1 MAEMTAC
8 EWLLSEREADIVD
21 LPLQFNG
28 FCGCTF
34 VCRDGL
40 LLPGTVPP
48 LILGCYRC
56 EDFGSLDIPQLVTL
70 TLTLVSQILTSTA
83 IPRPSDTPL
92 MM

>member
-40 LLPGTVPP
+40 LLPGTVPSLSCSYKHCGKLLFFSP
-48 LILGCYRC
+48 LPVIKFVHPDL
-56 EDFGSLDIPQLVTL
+56 I
-70 TLTLVSQILTSTA
+70 
-83 IPRPSDTPL
+83 
-92 MM
+92 

>member
-1 MAEMTAC
+1 MTEMTAC

-40 LLPGTVPP
+40 LLPGTVP
-48 LILGCYRC
+48 
-56 EDFGSLDIPQLVTL
+56 SLSLFHINTVESFSSFLRSQL
-70 TLTLVSQILTSTA
+70 
-83 IPRPSDTPL
+83 
-92 MM
+92 